1 MRPGVIECAFQ
12 GVCGRDPVR
21 RTSEKTGRDW
31 ANFSVAVGEDDA
43 VQWLDVV
50 CFGPAVDVTD
60 TITKGDRV
68 YCEGKIS
75 QREWQAPGGEK
86 VIKLSV
92 IASTVQALGKIGDQK
107 PKKTRQTSAAKAKS
121 AGGNTQS
128 AAVHQ
133 PLPFDDEL
141 PI

>member
-1 MRPGVIECAFQ
+1 MRPGVIECAFTCALR
-12 GVCGRDPVR
+12 GDPGRRMSKNEREFAIFNVCCGDAPNIQWV
-21 RTSEKTGRDW
+21 D
-31 ANFSVAVGEDDA
+31 VA
-43 VQWLDVV
+43 
-50 CFGPAVDVTD
+50 CFGPTVDTAMTLVD
-60 TITKGDRV
+60 GDRC
-68 YCEGKIS
+68 YIEGKLS
-75 QREWQAPGGEK
+75 LRKWEALDGTMRHT
-86 VIKLSV
+86 LSV
-92 IASTVQALGKIGDQK
+92 VASVLQPLGKIGDQK

>member
-12 GVCGRDPVR
+12 GVCGRDPIR

-31 ANFSVAVGEDDA
+31 ANFSVAVGDDDA

-50 CFGPAVDVTD
+50 CFGPAVDVVMTLA
-60 TITKGDRV
+60 KGDRV
-68 YCEGKIS
+68 YCQGKIS
-75 QREWQAPGGEK
+75 QRVWDAPGGDK
-86 VIKLSV
+86 ITKLSV
-92 IASTVQALGKIGDQK
+92 IAGTIQPLGKIGDQK
-107 PKKTRQTSAAKAKS
+107 PKATRKTTAALKKTDAN
-121 AGGNTQS
+121 AQS
-128 AAVHQ
+128 AAVNQ